1 MNFKGKLRII
11 TKKGPNKVKG
21 TFRKIFNMTT
31 LKFVKGVIVTIT
43 SLKVQ
48 QYFVELYLKFVGKQV
63 QGDKFEAHFNN

>member
-1 MNFKGKLRII
+1 MKFLMNFKGKLRII

-31 LKFVKGVIVTIT
+31 LKFVKGVIVI

-48 QYFVELYLKFVGKQV
+48 QYLVELNLKIRWQTNSMG
-63 QGDKFEAHFNN
+63 